1 MSDVYE
7 DIREEHK
14 RQDEEWGGPQ
24 HDDDHHRGDW
34 ILMISKFVGKA
45 ANAAMIRSSYFIW
58 RGLLIQIA
66 ALCVAAVESADRK
79 FTTNA

>member
-1 MSDVYE
+1 MNNVYE
-7 DIREEHK
+7 DIRIERK

-24 HDDDHHRGDW
+24 HDDGHHRGDW
-34 ILMISKFVGKA
+34 ILFVSKFVGKA

-58 RGLLIQIA
+58 RASLIQIA

-79 FTTNA
+79 FTGNA